1 MSVAAEVPSSPVA
14 KNRAAASSPP
24 PAPGRNRRR
33 NGTGQVLA
41 DEIDVYLVSGNLL
54 AQVVRS
60 DIAILP
66 DEFWYTGQL
75 RSQIAILMGVEPC
88 RLTLADATKGNPI
101 SDADC
106 VLEGALTAIVGPEE
120 QLVFEAGALPL

>member
-14 KNRAAASSPP
+14 KNRAAAASPP

-41 DEIDVYLVSGNLL
+41 DEIEVYLVSGNLL
-54 AQVVRS
+54 AQVMRN
-60 DIAILP
+60 DMALLP

-88 RLTLADATKGNPI
+88 RVTLADAKGHQI
-101 SDADC
+101 SDEDC

-120 QLVFEAGALPL
+120 PLDFEVAALPL

>member
-1 MSVAAEVPSSPVA
+1 MWVAAEAPNSPVA
-14 KNRAAASSPP
+14 KTRADAASPP

-33 NGTGQVLA
+33 NGAGQVLA
-41 DEIDVYLVSGNLL
+41 DEIEVYLVSGILL

-60 DIAILP
+60 DIALLP

-88 RLTLADATKGNPI
+88 RLTLADAKGNAI
-101 SDADC
+101 SDEDC
-106 VLEGALTAIVGPEE
+106 VLGGALTAIVGPEE
-120 QLVFEAGALPL
+120 PLVFEVAALPL